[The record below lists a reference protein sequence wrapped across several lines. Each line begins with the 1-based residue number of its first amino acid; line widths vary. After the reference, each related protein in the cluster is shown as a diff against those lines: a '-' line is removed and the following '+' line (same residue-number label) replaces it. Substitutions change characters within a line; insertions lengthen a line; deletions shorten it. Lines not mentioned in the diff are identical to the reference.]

1 MSDNDIIKA
10 LKCCKGEDIPCAD
23 CPYIDFGQCQTYVAS
38 DALDLINRQKAEIEA
53 LKLINSTYETETKRV
68 RDIAIKEFAVSLRNK
83 FFNYYDGLTE
93 NTSKSNHNG
102 DSLMFYEVADMIVDC
117 IDNLVEEMTEDDDA

>member
-1 MSDNDIIKA
+1 MRIDLPRCNFKNCKYCFDSNCTKKNEYERCEYRQQKSDIEGYRRLEVILNTAVDVLAADIRSKEIK
-10 LKCCKGEDIPCAD
+10 K
-23 CPYIDFGQCQTYVAS
+23 F
-38 DALDLINRQKAEIEA
+38 AE
-53 LKLINSTYETETKRV
+53 R
-68 RDIAIKEFAVSLRNK
+68 LRNK

-117 IDNLVEEMTEDDDA
+117 IDNTMEEMTEEKE